1 MNCFICLLLL
11 SVFGKERNFHLRLLA
26 DEDPS
31 WLISHVDVVI
41 VASHQDKHR
50 PGPRLIEPI
59 YFSTHCSVKYLSK
72 KSFIFFVF
80 FHSSDPSSGSMWNSE
95 HFRASWL
102 HWDLPDLNS
111 FYSHSWRCLEEP
123 LRHKSC
129 LFTDY
134 ASFVFSHRLA
144 TQISMSVL
152 SQDFWQISLALLSRR
167 ATVPRAKWCNARSSS
182 SHFLSNPRKPRRTKA

>member
-1 MNCFICLLLL
+1 MQNNIDFNFLNQHWAFCSILCQTRSCSSCLPFITVPLTASPASARLNCFICLLLL

-80 FHSSDPSSGSMWNSE
+80 FHSSDPSFGSMWNSE
-95 HFRASWL
+95 HFRAS
-102 HWDLPDLNS
+102 
-111 FYSHSWRCLEEP
+111 
-123 LRHKSC
+123 
-129 LFTDY
+129 
-134 ASFVFSHRLA
+134 
-144 TQISMSVL
+144 
-152 SQDFWQISLALLSRR
+152 
-167 ATVPRAKWCNARSSS
+167 
-182 SHFLSNPRKPRRTKA
+182 